1 MTKFRVA
8 YVDESDSDLRKFQR
22 FSRNYFD
29 VIPIKP
35 YQNIEKTAAEILDNH
50 VDAVIADFDLSEQD
64 PLIHYNGA
72 NLVSLILQERDMFP
86 VFILTSY
93 EDDAVSKGEDVN
105 IVYEKSE
112 MADGEKFLERVKS
125 QIEKY
130 YHKLEEAEKQLI
142 ELIQKSKI
150 GKLDALEEDEVKKL
164 DSLIE
169 KALDKKTPIPDNI
182 RQGKEVKDL
191 SELLRKVDELA
202 KKLDIKNE

>member
-8 YVDESDSDLRKFQR
+8 YVDESDSDIRKFQR
-22 FSRNYFD
+22 FSRNFFD

-35 YQNIEKTAAEILDNH
+35 AIAKETTLSHILENQ

-72 NLVSLILQERDMFP
+72 DLVSLLLEERESFP

-93 EDDAVSKGEDVN
+93 EDDAVSKGDDVN

-112 MADGEKFLERVKS
+112 MADGEKFLERVKT

-130 YHKLEEAEKQLI
+130 YHRLEMAEKRLLELI
-142 ELIQKSKI
+142 EKSKTN
-150 GKLDALEEDEVKKL
+150 KLDALEEEEVHKL

-169 KALDKKTPIPDNI
+169 KALDKKYPIPDKMKQDEKI
-182 RQGKEVKDL
+182 DDL
-191 SELLRKVDELA
+191 SNLLSKVDELV
-202 KKLDIKNE
+202 KKLGQENV

>member
-130 YHKLEEAEKQLI
+130 YHKLEEAEKHLI